1 MYMQGQENMYGG
13 LRVTSACHMGEVKL
27 IDSKVKSTLPSSLKE
42 LACIYA
48 WRVLDQRRNFG
59 EQNPLP
65 TAGGCTRL

>member
-42 LACIYA
+42 QLARAHLCMA
-48 WRVLDQRRNFG
+48 SSRPKTEFW
-59 EQNPLP
+59 
-65 TAGGCTRL
+65 